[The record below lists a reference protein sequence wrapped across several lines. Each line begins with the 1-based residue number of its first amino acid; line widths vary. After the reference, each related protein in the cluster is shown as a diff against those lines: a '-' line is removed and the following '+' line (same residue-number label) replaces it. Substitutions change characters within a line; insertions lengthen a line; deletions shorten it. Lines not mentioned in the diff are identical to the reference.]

1 MNAPWVVVGRVLFG
15 AELLA
20 NGLNHFVLGVWAEPA
35 GSQPLA
41 LQLMS
46 AFQHSG
52 LMGVAMAIELAT
64 GVLLLSGVL
73 VPLALC
79 VVIPVSTCAL
89 YWAVVLEHNGPLAPS
104 ALLAFVLNGLL
115 MLAYLPWYRSV
126 LQRHA
131 TTLGET

>member
-1 MNAPWVVVGRVLFG
+1 MNAAWTQVGRLVFG
-15 AELLA
+15 ALLLA
-20 NGLNHFVLGVWAEPA
+20 NGLNHFWLALWAEPA

-52 LMGVAMAIELAT
+52 LMGVAMAIELAA

-79 VVIPVSTCAL
+79 VVMPISTCAL
-89 YWAVVLEHNGPLAPS
+89 YWAVVLEHNGSLAAS
-104 ALLAFVLNGLL
+104 AALALVLNGLL
-115 MLAYLPWYRSV
+115 MFAYLPWYRGV
-126 LQRHA
+126 LQRNA